1 MRYRLIVSQEQCRN
15 RLDLFLLLNN
25 ISPSRSQIKNLIEG
39 GYVLVNGCK
48 SKPSYKVKEDDIIEV
63 YKEDRK
69 IEVEPE
75 NIELDIIY
83 EDSSII
89 VVNKPAHM
97 PVHIGAGNYRGTL
110 VNALLYRCKDL
121 SGIGGVIRPG
131 IVHRLDKNTSGVM
144 VIAKNDHA
152 HLYLSNQFK
161 EHRVKKIY
169 IALVYGRI
177 EQSSCRITIP
187 IGRDSINRTKISIRT
202 KRAKEAITNFKLMKY
217 LNNFSLLEITPETG
231 RTHQIRVHLSLINH
245 PIVGDDLYGG
255 RRRAKNISEPVLK
268 KYIMD
273 LNRHFLHSHILG
285 FIHPY
290 SKKYIEFSSPLPQE
304 LERVIECIESI
315 SNREV

>member
-1 MRYRLIVSQEQCRN
+1 
-15 RLDLFLLLNN
+15 
-25 ISPSRSQIKNLIEG
+25 
-39 GYVLVNGCK
+39 
-48 SKPSYKVKEDDIIEV
+48 
-63 YKEDRK
+63 
-69 IEVEPE
+69 
-75 NIELDIIY
+75 
-83 EDSSII
+83 
-89 VVNKPAHM
+89 
-97 PVHIGAGNYRGTL
+97 
-110 VNALLYRCKDL
+110 
-121 SGIGGVIRPG
+121 
-131 IVHRLDKNTSGVM
+131 
-144 VIAKNDHA
+144 
-152 HLYLSNQFK
+152 
-161 EHRVKKIY
+161 
-169 IALVYGRI
+169 
-177 EQSSCRITIP
+177 
-187 IGRDSINRTKISIRT
+187 
-202 KRAKEAITNFKLMKY
+202 MKY